1 MSKCVTLALLVCS
14 FIQAQPVPVGQCPI
28 DVQDGRRWGN
38 KPPDIVYGVNRYT
51 LDASGASLLSRL
63 DPVTPVPVRIE
74 FDWQSIQ
81 PGPATWAFSASDQ
94 MVNLATQAGIPILG
108 IIAYSA
114 VWSSSMPQDFDVT
127 EVAPFQVAWHSGT
140 PTVDFGSLPWGADDP
155 QLGSAKYLWNARTE
169 DGLTVPRVAYLR
181 PAQGGYV
188 HGGLVNLTIPQ
199 GKSVTLESKVGFLQQ
214 SPPNSQIDFSI
225 TYASGGGF
233 SSLLNRA
240 KVYDGT
246 VRTFTVDVTALA
258 GQTLNLFWNI
268 DTISGFPTGDPILAE
283 ARVLVDGVPLSM
295 STFLGDD
302 VQSVISYPPQDP
314 NQFATFA
321 GRLAAR
327 YPQIQ
332 AWEVWNEPNL
342 SFYWR
347 PATNAGA
354 YALLLQLSSAAIKAA
369 NPSAM
374 VVMGGLN
381 AVIGTGYEDSVLPA
395 DYLNQIYQAGGRSF
409 DVIGVH
415 PYGEG
420 QPSDYIAS
428 CIQRVRDVMI
438 AQNDSRK
445 RIWVTEIGWDTQGPD
460 AVDEITQAENICQA
474 RATFERLPS
483 VERVYWY
490 CLQDDSGT
498 PNYPAQYY
506 GLFRSDGTPK
516 PAAHFFR

>member
-1 MSKCVTLALLVCS
+1 MSRCVTLALLVCS
-14 FIQAQPVPVGQCPI
+14 FIQAQPVSVSRCPN
-28 DVQDGRRWGN
+28 DLRYGRPLGN
-38 KPPDIVYGVNRYT
+38 NLDILYGVNRYT
-51 LDASGASLLSRL
+51 LDVSGANLLSRL
-63 DPVTPVPVRIE
+63 DPVTPVPVRME

-81 PGPATWAFSASDQ
+81 PAPATWTFDASDQ
-94 MVNLATQAGIPILG
+94 MVNLATQAGVPMLG

-127 EVAPFQVAWHSGT
+127 EVAPFQVTWHSGT
-140 PTVDFGSLPWGADDP
+140 PTADFGHLPWGADDP
-155 QLGSAKYLWNARTE
+155 HLGSAKYLWNARTE
-169 DGLTVPRVAYLR
+169 DGLVVPRVAHLR

-188 HGGLVNLTIPQ
+188 HGLVNLTVPQ
-199 GKSVTLESKVGFLQQ
+199 GTTVTLESKVGFLRQ

-225 TYASGGGF
+225 TYSSGEGF
-233 SSLLNRA
+233 SALLKGVKA
-240 KVYDGT
+240 YDGA
-246 VRTFTVDVTALA
+246 VRIFTVDITAFA
-258 GQTLNLFWNI
+258 GQSLNLFWNI
-268 DTISGFPTGDPILAE
+268 DTIPGFPAGDPILEA

-295 STFLGDD
+295 WTFLGDD
-302 VQSVISYPPQDP
+302 VQSVVSYPPRDP
-314 NQFATFA
+314 NQFATLA
-321 GRLAAR
+321 GELAAR

-347 PATNAGA
+347 PATNAGG
-354 YALLLQLSSAAIKAA
+354 YAQLLELASGAIKAA
-369 NPSAM
+369 NPSAT

-381 AVIGTGYEDSVLPA
+381 AVTGTGYQDSVLPA
-395 DYLNQIYQAGGRSF
+395 EYLSQIYQAGGRSF
-409 DVIGVH
+409 DVVGVH

-420 QPSDYIAS
+420 QPSEYIAS
-428 CIQRVRDVMI
+428 CIQKVRDVMV
-438 AQNDSRK
+438 AQNDFRK
-445 RIWVTEIGWDTQGPD
+445 RIWITEIGWETRGPD

-474 RATFERLPS
+474 RATFARLPS

-498 PNYPAQYY
+498 PDSPAHYY